1 MKPRSHI
8 RNRFVFIG
16 DVALIIISVL
26 GSFAL
31 RLDVVELPFYFP
43 AAMLMCAVALAIKIP
58 VFYFFGLYRR
68 LWVYASTGELRLIT
82 AAVTAA
88 SVLTS
93 GVMALLIVT
102 GNVYP
107 GMPRSALG
115 IDWLLSLVLIGG
127 SRFALRILAEQ
138 SAAPRAG
145 GKGRR
150 VLIIGAGDAGALV
163 VRELQKTSQLNLV
176 PVGFLDDDPAK
187 QKHSI
192 HGVMVIGKVND
203 LESAIDLHRIDEVI
217 IAIPSAPGQLVRM
230 VNDVCRLRGIP
241 SRTMPGIYELIGG
254 RVSVSRLREV
264 DITDLLR
271 REPVRVNDEAVGA
284 ALEGKRVLVT
294 GAGGSIG
301 RELCRQIARREPSQ
315 LVLLGHGENSIFEIL
330 LELQND
336 YPDLPLSP
344 VIADIRNPERLDQI
358 FREHK
363 PQIVFHAAAHK
374 HVPLMEINIVEAITN
389 NVIGTHNVVQ
399 AALDHRVERFVIIST
414 DKAVRPS
421 SIYGATKR
429 LAEMIVLEASKQ
441 VNRYASTQVDDAN
454 MQNATRNTQHATPNI
469 AKYPA
474 GTQQAFT
481 VVRFGNVLGSRG
493 SIIPLF
499 KQQIANGGPVTI
511 THPDMY
517 RFFMT
522 IPEAVYLVL
531 QAASMENGGET
542 FVLNMGEPVRILD
555 LAEDLIRLS
564 GLEPHRDV
572 EIEYTGIRPGEKLT
586 EELWDEGTPLAP
598 TLHPDIFRLESD
610 ASSLNLSLPQVID
623 SLSRL
628 SRSNDTQAIIK
639 LLGELI
645 PNSSIHHS
653 SESKVK
659 SQTSLLT
666 FDL

>member
-1 MKPRSHI
+1 MSRPPHI
-8 RNRFVFIG
+8 RNRFVLIG
-16 DVALIIISVL
+16 DIALIIVSVL

-31 RLDVVELPFYFP
+31 RLNVEELPFYFP
-43 AAMLMCAVALAIKIP
+43 AVVLMSVVALIIKIP
-58 VFYFFGLYRR
+58 VYFFFGLYRR
-68 LWVYASTGELRLIT
+68 LWIYASTGELRLIT
-82 AAVTAA
+82 VAVTSA
-88 SVLTS
+88 SVLVS
-93 GVMALLIVT
+93 GVMLLLISAGRVL
-102 GNVYP
+102 P

-138 SAAPRAG
+138 SMSARSSGKSKRAI
-145 GKGRR
+145 
-150 VLIIGAGDAGALV
+150 IIGAGDAGALV
-163 VRELQKTSQLNLV
+163 VRELQKSSQLNLV

-192 HGVMVIGKVND
+192 HGVTVIGTVND
-203 LESAIDLHRIDEVI
+203 LSSAIDLHRVDEVI
-217 IAIPSAPGQLVRM
+217 IAIPSAPGQLVRAI
-230 VNDVCRLRGIP
+230 NDVCRVKGIP

-254 RVSVSRLREV
+254 KVSVNRLREV

-301 RELCRQIARREPSQ
+301 RELCRQIARRNPSE
-315 LVLLGHGENSIFEIL
+315 LILLGHGENSIFEIL
-330 LELQND
+330 LELNQD
-336 YPDLPLSP
+336 YPTLSLSP
-344 VIADIRNPERLDQI
+344 VIADIRNAERLAQI
-358 FREHK
+358 FAQHQ
-363 PQIVFHAAAHK
+363 PQVVFHAAAHK
-374 HVPLMEINIVEAITN
+374 HVPLMEVNIVEAVTN
-389 NVIGTHNVVQ
+389 NVIGTRNVVQ
-399 AALDHRVERFVIIST
+399 AALSQNVERFVLIST

-429 LAEMIVLEASKQ
+429 LAEMIVL
-441 VNRYASTQVDDAN
+441 NASTHVNTYTSKHEARDTQYEV
-454 MQNATRNTQHATPNI
+454 RNTQHA
-469 AKYPA
+469 
-474 GTQQAFT
+474 FS

-493 SIIPLF
+493 SIIPIF
-499 KQQIANGGPVTI
+499 KNQIAGGGPVTI
-511 THPDMY
+511 THPEMY

-564 GLEPHRDV
+564 GLEPHRDI
-572 EIEYTGIRPGEKLT
+572 EISYTGIRAGEKLT
-586 EELWDEGTPLAP
+586 EELWDEGTPLAK
-598 TLHPDIFRLESD
+598 TLHPDIFRLDAD
-610 ASSLNLSLPQVID
+610 ASSADLNLPRAIERLS
-623 SLSRL
+623 SLSH
-628 SRSNDTQAIIK
+628 SNDTDAIIT
-639 LLGELI
+639 LLDELI
-645 PNSSIHHS
+645 PNSSI

-659 SQTSLLT
+659 GQKSLLT

>member
-1 MKPRSHI
+1 MRPRSHI
-8 RNRFVFIG
+8 RNRFVLIG
-16 DVALIIISVL
+16 DIALTIVSVL

-31 RLDVVELPFYFP
+31 RLNVEELPFYFP
-43 AAMLMCAVALAIKIP
+43 AVVLMCAVALAIKIP
-58 VFYFFGLYRR
+58 TYFFFGLYRR
-68 LWVYASTGELRLIT
+68 LWIYASTGELRLIT
-82 AAVTAA
+82 VGVTSA
-88 SVLTS
+88 SVLVS
-93 GVMALLIVT
+93 GVMLLLISAGRV
-102 GNVYP
+102 VP

-138 SAAPRAG
+138 TMSTRTDGKAKRA
-145 GKGRR
+145 
-150 VLIIGAGDAGALV
+150 LIIGAGDAGALV
-163 VRELQKTSQLNLV
+163 VRELQKSSQLNLV

-192 HGVMVIGKVND
+192 HGVTVIGSVAD
-203 LESAIDLHRIDEVI
+203 LSSAIDLHKIDEVI
-217 IAIPSAPGQLVRM
+217 IAIPSAPGQLVRTI
-230 VNDVCRLRGIP
+230 NDVCRVKGIV

-254 RVSVSRLREV
+254 KVSVNRLREV

-301 RELCRQIARREPSQ
+301 RELCRQIARRNPSE

-330 LELQND
+330 LELNQD
-336 YPDLPLSP
+336 YPTLSLSP
-344 VIADIRNPERLDQI
+344 VIADIRNAERLDQI
-358 FREHK
+358 FKQHQ
-363 PQIVFHAAAHK
+363 PQVVFHAAAHK
-374 HVPLMEINIVEAITN
+374 HVPLMEVNIVEAVTN
-389 NVIGTHNVVQ
+389 NVIGTRNVVQ
-399 AALDHRVERFVIIST
+399 AALSQNVERFVLIST

-429 LAEMIVLEASKQ
+429 LAEMIVINAS
-441 VNRYASTQVDDAN
+441 RSTP
-454 MQNATRNTQHATPNI
+454 HA
-469 AKYPA
+469 YS
-474 GTQQAFT
+474 

-493 SIIPLF
+493 SIIPIF
-499 KQQIANGGPVTI
+499 KNQIASGGPVTI
-511 THPDMY
+511 THPDMF

-531 QAASMENGGET
+531 QAASMESGGET

-564 GLEPHRDV
+564 GLEPHRDI
-572 EIEYTGIRPGEKLT
+572 EISYTGIRAGEKLT

-598 TLHPDIFRLESD
+598 TRHPDIFRLDAD
-610 ASSLNLSLPQVID
+610 ASSSDLNLPQAID

-628 SRSNDTQAIIK
+628 SRADDTDAIIK
-639 LLGELI
+639 LLNELI
-645 PNSSIHHS
+645 PNSSMS
-653 SESKVK
+653 QVK
-659 SQTSLLT
+659 SQNSLLT

>member
-1 MKPRSHI
+1 VDARIKPRQHV
-8 RNRFVFIG
+8 RNRFVLFG
-16 DVALIIISVL
+16 DIALIIISVL

-31 RLDVVELPFYFP
+31 RLDVGELPFYFP

-58 VFYFFGLYRR
+58 AYFFFGLYRR
-68 LWVYASTGELRLIT
+68 IWIYASTGELRLIT
-82 AAVTAA
+82 VAVTSA

-93 GVMALLIVT
+93 GVMLLLISAGMVL
-102 GNVYP
+102 P

-138 SAAPRAG
+138 STISRSHGKTKRAI
-145 GKGRR
+145 
-150 VLIIGAGDAGALV
+150 VIGAGDAGALV
-163 VRELQKTSQLNLV
+163 VRELQKSSQLNLI

-187 QKHSI
+187 QKHAI
-192 HGVMVIGKVND
+192 YGVTVIGKVND
-203 LESAIDLHRIDEVI
+203 LTSAIDQHNIEEVI
-217 IAIPSAPGQLVRM
+217 IAIPSAPGGLVRM
-230 VNDVCRLRGIP
+230 VNDVCRLKGIP

-254 RVSVSRLREV
+254 KVNVSRLREV

-271 REPVRVNDEAVGA
+271 REPIRVNDDAVGA

-301 RELCRQIARREPSQ
+301 SELCRQIVRRNPAE

-336 YPDLPLSP
+336 YPDLVIHP
-344 VIADIRNPERLDQI
+344 VIADIRNQERLTQI
-358 FREHK
+358 FAQHQ
-363 PQIVFHAAAHK
+363 PQIVFHTAAHK
-374 HVPLMEINIVEAITN
+374 HVPLMEANIVEAVTN
-389 NVIGTHNVVQ
+389 NILGTHNLTQVSV
-399 AALDHRVERFVIIST
+399 AHGVERFVLIST

-429 LAEMIVLEASKQ
+429 LAEMIVI
-441 VNRYASTQVDDAN
+441 NTAN
-454 MQNATRNTQHATPNI
+454 VTQH
-469 AKYPA
+469 
-474 GTQQAFT
+474 AFT

-493 SIIPLF
+493 SIIPKF
-499 KQQIANGGPVTI
+499 KNQIANGGPITI

-531 QAASMENGGET
+531 QAASMEQGGET

-564 GLEPHRDV
+564 GLEPHRDI
-572 EIEYTGIRPGEKLT
+572 EIAYTGIRPGEKLT
-586 EELWDEGTPLAP
+586 EELWDEDTPLKP
-598 TLHPDIFRLESD
+598 TLHPDISRLDND
-610 ASSLNLSLPQVID
+610 ASSLSPNLIQSIEH
-623 SLSRL
+623 LSRL
-628 SRSNDTQAIIK
+628 SHSNDTEAIIK
-639 LLGELI
+639 LLDELI
-645 PNSSIHHS
+645 PGSSIR
-653 SESKVK
+653 ETP
-659 SQTSLLT
+659 QPDITSLI
-666 FDL
+666 